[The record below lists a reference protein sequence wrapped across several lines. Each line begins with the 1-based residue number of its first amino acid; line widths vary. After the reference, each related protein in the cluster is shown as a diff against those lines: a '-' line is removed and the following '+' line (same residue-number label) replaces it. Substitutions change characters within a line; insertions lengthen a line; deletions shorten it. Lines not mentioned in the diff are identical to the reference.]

1 MLPFSLCSPLNLERD
16 IKNTSML
23 KWLWGDKSPSQP
35 IMSGASIADIYV
47 DLGTANTLI
56 SARDRGLV
64 LNEPSEVM
72 ISDIDPKKR
81 KVLGVGLEG
90 REIYLKNP
98 GYITIIKP
106 IKDGVIAD
114 FEATGYMLKH
124 FLSKVIKNLSFS
136 RPKVIVSLPYG
147 VTDVEKKA
155 VIEACRS
162 AGASRTYL
170 IDEPMAAAIGAGLN
184 VREARGQMIID
195 IGGGSTEIA
204 VIALADIVYCE
215 PMRLGGH
222 KFDEVI
228 IRYLKDTK
236 KIIVTEAQA
245 EDLKVRLGTAMPKK
259 NIETVEIEARD
270 ADTGFQ
276 KKVSISSEE
285 IGMALSDSIQL
296 IVHGVLN
303 ALENTPPELVSDIID
318 SGITLAGGGA
328 LIRDIRGKLEA
339 EIRLPVH
346 IADDPLTAIAR
357 GGQMLLSDPELLDKI
372 QLEV

>member
-1 MLPFSLCSPLNLERD
+1 MF
-16 IKNTSML
+16 
-23 KWLWGDKSPSQP
+23 KWLFNSDKTSSNTKAKF
-35 IMSGASIADIYV
+35 GADIYV

-56 SARDRGLV
+56 SARGQGLV

-81 KVLGVGLEG
+81 KVLGVGIEG
-90 REIYLKNP
+90 RAIYDKNP
-98 GYITIIKP
+98 GYVSIIKP
-106 IKDGVIAD
+106 VKDGVIAD
-114 FEATGYMLKH
+114 FEATGFMLKH

-170 IDEPMAAAIGAGLN
+170 IDEPMAAAIGAGIN
-184 VREARGQMIID
+184 VRAAQGQMIID

-204 VIALADIVYCE
+204 IIALSNIVYCE
-215 PMRLGGH
+215 PLRLGGH
-222 KFDEVI
+222 KFDEAI

-236 KIIVTEAQA
+236 KIVITEAQA
-245 EDLKVRLGTAMPKK
+245 EVLKVRLSTAMPKK
-259 NIETVEIEARD
+259 NIHSMEIEARD
-270 ADTGFQ
+270 IDTGFN
-276 KKVSISSEE
+276 KKVTISSEE
-285 IGMALSDSIQL
+285 IGIALSDSIQL

-303 ALENTPPELVSDIID
+303 AIENTPPELVSDIID

-328 LIRDIRGKLEA
+328 LIKEISAKLET
-339 EIRLPVH
+339 EIRIPVR
-346 IADDPLTAIAR
+346 IAKDPLTAIAR
-357 GGQMLLSDPELLDKI
+357 GGEMLLSDPDLLDTI
-372 QLEV
+372 QIEV

>member
-1 MLPFSLCSPLNLERD
+1 MF
-16 IKNTSML
+16 
-23 KWLWGDKSPSQP
+23 KWLFNSDKTNSNPKAKF
-35 IMSGASIADIYV
+35 GADIYV

-56 SARDRGLV
+56 SARGKGLV

-81 KVLGVGLEG
+81 KVLGVGTEG
-90 REIYLKNP
+90 RAIYDKNP
-98 GYITIIKP
+98 GYVSIVKP
-106 IKDGVIAD
+106 VKDGVIAD

-124 FLSKVIKNLSFS
+124 FLSKVITNLSFS

-170 IDEPMAAAIGAGLN
+170 IDEPMAAAIGAGIN
-184 VREARGQMIID
+184 VRAPQGQMIID

-204 VIALADIVYCE
+204 IIALSNIVYCE
-215 PMRLGGH
+215 PLRLGGH
-222 KFDEVI
+222 KFDEAI
-228 IRYLKDTK
+228 IRYLKDFK
-236 KIIVTEAQA
+236 KIVVTEAQA
-245 EDLKVRLGTAMPKK
+245 EILKVQLSTAMPKK
-259 NIETVEIEARD
+259 NIHSMEIEARD
-270 ADTGFQ
+270 IDTGFH
-276 KKVSISSEE
+276 KKVTISSEE

-303 ALENTPPELVSDIID
+303 AIENTPPELVSDIID

-328 LIRDIRGKLEA
+328 LIKEISAKLET
-339 EIRLPVH
+339 EIRIPVR
-346 IADDPLTAIAR
+346 IAADPLLAIAR
-357 GGQMLLSDPELLDKI
+357 GGEMLLSDPDLLDTI
-372 QLEV
+372 QIEV